1 MSSFIEPQAELL
13 FSQGLDWHRQGL
25 LEQALAAYEQALQ
38 LQPGQFDVLHHIGI
52 LAWQAGDL
60 ATAEQFLHAAREA
73 DGGVSALHS
82 NLGNVLK
89 AAGRVEAALDSY
101 ARALELDPA
110 NVDAYYNCGNALQA
124 LRRFD
129 AALACYDRALALQ
142 ADDAQV
148 WNNRAAVLQE
158 LRRHDEALHSYGMAL
173 QHQPGNAE
181 AHWNRG
187 LLHLQH
193 GRFAEGWSGYEWRWQ
208 VAHLSVSRQQ
218 RQFAQPLWLGQEDL
232 AGKTIL
238 LHAEQG
244 LGDTLQFCRY
254 AALVA
259 ARGARVILEVPPTL
273 LALMRTL
280 AGPAEL
286 LARGAALPP
295 FDYHCPL
302 MSLPLAFGS
311 TLATVP
317 APPAYLWA
325 DAGKAAAWNTLL
337 GPADRLRVGVAWRGS
352 QAHKDDDRRSI
363 DFAAFAEALSPA
375 CEFVSLQDRHRP
387 EDAALL
393 AASRVRDVGHCLADF
408 SDTAALCAAVDLVVT
423 VDTSIAHLAG
433 ALGKP
438 AWILLPA
445 KPDWRWLLERADSP
459 WYPSARLIRQQP
471 GDSWAGALAQVRAG
485 LDAMASSPKRRTGM
499 DSLLLSSD
507 ESGR

>member
-1 MSSFIEPQAELL
+1 MNPSTEAQAERL
-13 FSQGLDWHRQGL
+13 FTQGLDWHRQGL
-25 LEQALAAYEQALQ
+25 LEQALAAYEQALR
-38 LQPGQFDVLHHIGI
+38 LQPGYFDALHHIGI
-52 LAWQAGDL
+52 LAWQAGDH
-60 ATAEQFLHAAREA
+60 ATAEQFLRAAGEIDA
-73 DGGVSALHS
+73 GVPALHS

-89 AAGRVEAALDSY
+89 ASGRLEAALDSY
-101 ARALELDPA
+101 ARALELDQA
-110 NVDAYYNCGNALQA
+110 NVDAYYNCGNTLQA

-158 LRRHDEALHSYGMAL
+158 MHRHDEALHSYGMAL

-187 LLHLQH
+187 LLHLQQ
-193 GRFAEGWSGYEWRWQ
+193 GRYAEGWPGYEWRWQ
-208 VAHLSVSRQQ
+208 VAHLSVSRQ
-218 RQFAQPLWLGQEDL
+218 RRPFSQPLWLGREDL

-254 AALVA
+254 ADMVA
-259 ARGARVILEVPPTL
+259 AHGARVILEVPPAL
-273 LALMRTL
+273 LELMRTL
-280 AGPAEL
+280 AGPAEV

-295 FDYHCPL
+295 FDVHCPL
-302 MSLPLAFGS
+302 MSLPLAFGT

-317 APPAYLWA
+317 APASYLRA
-325 DAGKAAAWNTLL
+325 DAAKAAAWDALL
-337 GPADRLRVGVAWRGS
+337 GPRDRLRVGVAWRGS

-363 DFAAFAEALSPA
+363 DFAVFAGALSPA

-387 EDAALL
+387 EDAAPL
-393 AASRVRDVGHCLADF
+393 AASPVRDYGSRLADF
-408 SDTAALCAAVDLVVT
+408 SDTAALCAAVDLVIT

-438 AWILLPA
+438 VWILLA
-445 KPDWRWLLERADSP
+445 ANADWRWLLGRDDSP
-459 WYPSARLIRQQP
+459 WYPSARLIRQRS
-471 GDSWAGALAQVRAG
+471 GETWATVMARVRAG
-485 LDAMASSPKRRTGM
+485 LDAMTSPAKPGTGTE
-499 DSLLLSSD
+499 SLLLSSD